1 MAPPPAPLQT
11 PRRPTTSSSSLT
23 PFKTPLRT
31 PGEQTSHTPVV
42 NFDLIEYQK
51 ENVQPSSRGRSAH
64 SLSQTLGMKHKE
76 RAEELAAKRRE
87 FEAKVVPEKLEE
99 SDDPLV
105 VWEDYIEWV
114 TESYP
119 SGGTSADS
127 GLVPLLERATR
138 SLKDDERYRNSYRY
152 LRLWLIYSRN
162 VESAELVL
170 NWLLANDVGTKCAAL
185 YEEAAS
191 LAESKRL

>member
-1 MAPPPAPLQT
+1 
-11 PRRPTTSSSSLT
+11 
-23 PFKTPLRT
+23 
-31 PGEQTSHTPVV
+31 
-42 NFDLIEYQK
+42 
-51 ENVQPSSRGRSAH
+51 
-64 SLSQTLGMKHKE
+64 MKHKE
-76 RAEELAAKRRE
+76 RAEELAAKRRD

-105 VWEDYIEWV
+105 VWEDYVEWV